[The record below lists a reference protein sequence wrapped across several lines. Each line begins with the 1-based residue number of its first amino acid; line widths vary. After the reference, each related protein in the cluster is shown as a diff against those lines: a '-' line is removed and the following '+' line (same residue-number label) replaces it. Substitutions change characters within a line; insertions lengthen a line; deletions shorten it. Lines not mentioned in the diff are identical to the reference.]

1 MPGRSGNER
10 MKNMV
15 QAVIFDW
22 AGTTVDYGC
31 FAPVAAF
38 VAAFKNKG
46 ITITVEEA
54 RIPMGLPKRDHI
66 AEICRMERV
75 AGIWQEKYGRSP
87 DEADIDSMYA
97 DFETML
103 LSTLKE
109 YATPIPGAIEAVEQ
123 LRAQE
128 IKIGSTTGYTSE
140 MMDIIASEAEKQGYA
155 PDVLVTPDMVAAG
168 RPYPWMCY
176 VNAMRLGVYPMH
188 DIVKVGDTV
197 SDMREAV
204 NAGVWAV
211 GVIKGSNELGM
222 NEAEIEACPSDELAE
237 KMQIVRKRFE
247 AAGAHYVIESIHQ
260 LPDVVD
266 VISERLKRKEYPI
279 FGTQEGIAR

>member
-1 MPGRSGNER
+1 MPGRNDNER
-10 MKNMV
+10 VKNMV

-22 AGTTVDYGC
+22 AGTTIDYGC

-38 VAAFKNKG
+38 VEAFKNKD
-46 ITITVEEA
+46 IAITVEEA

-66 AEICRMERV
+66 SEIFQMERV
-75 AGIWQEKYGRSP
+75 ASIWQEKYGKLA
-87 DEADIDSMYA
+87 DEADIDNMYV

-109 YATPIPGAIEAVEQ
+109 YATPIPGAIEVVEQ
-123 LRAQE
+123 LRVQH
-128 IKIGSTTGYTSE
+128 IKIGSTTGYTSG
-140 MMDIIASEAEKQGYA
+140 MMNIIVPEAERQGYA
-155 PDVLVTPDMVAAG
+155 PDMLVTPDMVDAG

-176 VNAMRLGVYPMH
+176 LNAMRLGVYPMH
-188 DIVKVGDTV
+188 EMVKVGDTV
-197 SDMREAV
+197 SDMREAI

-211 GVIKGSNELGM
+211 GVIKGGNELGM
-222 NEAEIEACPSDELAE
+222 NEAEIAACPPDKLAE
-237 KMQIVRKRFE
+237 KMRTVRKRFE

-260 LPDVVD
+260 LPDVVN
-266 VISERLKRKEYPI
+266 VINERLKQREYPI